1 MKWIRTIRSFSD
13 QLTRAMRLAD
23 NSQAPVDAHFNE
35 FAAGLNDADP
45 ATYDPVQVV
54 ATVTSS

>member
-1 MKWIRTIRSFSD
+1 
-13 QLTRAMRLAD
+13 MRLAD